1 MFPRYLLAPT
11 LLALGL
17 LAGCGTLNRDDW
29 SAERHYKEAREA
41 MEAERYQTA
50 LEYYQELESDYPY
63 GRYAEQ
69 AQLDMAYVYYRS
81 DQPESAIDTA
91 ERFIEMHPRH
101 PQVDYAYYLR
111 GLASY
116 GQNRSF
122 LNDLFDQSPDE
133 RDPEGARKAF
143 RYFAELV
150 REYPES
156 DYAGDAIQ
164 RMIHLR
170 NALGRY
176 EVHVAE
182 YYLDREAFVAAAD
195 RAKYVVENY
204 DRTPAVADA
213 LVIMGRAYVELGQN
227 DLARDALEVLR
238 ANHPDHDGI
247 GRLESAL
254 AEDS

>member
-1 MFPRYLLAPT
+1 MFPRYLLLPT
-11 LLALGL
+11 LLALVL

-29 SAERHYKEAREA
+29 SAERYYEEAREA
-41 MEAERYQTA
+41 MESERYQTA
-50 LEYYQELESDYPY
+50 LEYYQELESEYPY

-69 AQLDMAYVYYRS
+69 AQLDMAYVYYRT
-81 DQPESAIDTA
+81 DQPQSAIDTA

-111 GLASY
+111 GLAAY

-122 LNDLFDQSPDE
+122 LNDLFNQSPDE
-133 RDPEGARKAF
+133 RDPDGARDAF

-150 REYPES
+150 REYPDS
-156 DYAGDAIQ
+156 DYTGDAVQ

-170 NALGRY
+170 NSLGRY
-176 EVHVAE
+176 ETHVAE
-182 YYLDREAFVAAAD
+182 YYLDREAWVAAAN

-213 LVIMGRAYVELGQN
+213 LAVMGQAYVELGRTE
-227 DLARDALEVLR
+227 LARDALKVLR
-238 ANHPDHDGI
+238 ENHPDHQGI
-247 GRLESAL
+247 GDLEQAL
-254 AEDS
+254 SDDD

>member
-17 LAGCGTLNRDDW
+17 LAGCGTMNRDDW
-29 SAERHYKEAREA
+29 SAQRYYDEARKA

-50 LEYYQELESDYPY
+50 LEYYQELESNYPY

-69 AQLDMAYVYYRS
+69 AQLDMAYVHYRS
-81 DQPESAIDTA
+81 NQPQSAIDTA

-111 GLASY
+111 GLAAY

-122 LNDLFDQSPDE
+122 LNDLFNQSPDE
-133 RDPEGARKAF
+133 RDPQGARDAF
-143 RYFAELV
+143 RHFADLV

-170 NALGRY
+170 NSLGRY

-213 LVIMGRAYVELGQN
+213 LAIMGRAYVRLGET
-227 DLARDALEVLR
+227 DLARDALSVLR
-238 ANHPDHDGI
+238 TNHPEHAGI
-247 GRLESAL
+247 GELEQAL
-254 AEDS
+254 GEDS